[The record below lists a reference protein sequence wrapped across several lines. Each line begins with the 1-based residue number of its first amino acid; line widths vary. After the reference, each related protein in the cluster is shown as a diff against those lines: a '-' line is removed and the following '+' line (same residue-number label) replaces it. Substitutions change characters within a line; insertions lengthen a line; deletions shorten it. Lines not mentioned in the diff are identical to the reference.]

1 MRSLKYAILLV
12 PLFVPMGVAA
22 QTSLLAPKGAKA
34 TVTVEYAYA
43 AAGMKKDKYDPREWK
58 VNRSATLTAQFVA
71 DKPQP
76 MAQLRAPEA
85 AQMAD
90 LKDKQATAR
99 SAAKKMTPMMGDMM
113 KIVEKCGDNEACIEK
128 EVEAY
133 GKSME
138 LTPELKS
145 AGDDIDKLG
154 KTDGPRYQMWKA
166 VSQKGTYT
174 VDEFYKGQSADP
186 LCMEKPGQRCHREET
201 RKGSGDLGSPP
212 GKKDASG
219 AMFEVDAQ
227 KKDIV
232 LMLPGPMMPMAY
244 NREIKSDFPSESEE
258 FAGKSQGMVGL
269 SPPKPLTVTIPGD
282 LKKLAGTEQIKL
294 DGAEGEGGTLTVRWT
309 LSVL

>member
-1 MRSLKYAILLV
+1 MK
-12 PLFVPMGVAA
+12 PLFAA
-22 QTSLLAPKGAKA
+22 LALLGATTWAQAQLISAPGARA

-43 AAGMKKDKYDPREWK
+43 AAGMKKDKNDPREWK

-85 AQMAD
+85 RQMAE
-90 LKDKQATAR
+90 LEEKQTTAK

-133 GKSME
+133 GNSLE

-145 AGDDIDKLG
+145 VSSDIDKLG

-166 VSQKGTYT
+166 VSQKGTYS
-174 VDEFYKGQSADP
+174 VDEFYKAQISDP
-186 LCMEKPGQRCHREET
+186 ICMEKPGQRCHREET
-201 RKGSGDLGSPP
+201 RKGSGDLVSPP
-212 GKKDASG
+212 GNQGASV

-232 LMLPGPMMPMAY
+232 LMLPGPMMPMTY
-244 NREIKSDFPSESEE
+244 NRVVKSDFPGETESQPV
-258 FAGKSQGMVGL
+258 GNSQGMVSSGIA
-269 SPPKPLTVTIPGD
+269 PPKPLTVTIPGD
-282 LKKLAGTEQIKL
+282 LRKLSGTEQIRM